1 MIANAPL
8 ALKTGRA
15 AMYARMSTEH
25 QQYSTENQAD
35 AIEKYAEQH
44 NLSIVKKFV
53 DLGKSGVRLSSRVA
67 LIELLRE
74 VESGTAKFECI
85 LVYDV
90 SRWGRFQDADESAY
104 YEYVCKRAGVL
115 VHYCAEQF
123 ENDGSVSSALLKTI
137 KRSMAGE
144 YSRELSVKVF
154 AGQSRLVE
162 LGFRQ
167 GGCAGFGL
175 RRQLIDRQ
183 GRSKGILLHGDHKS
197 FQTDRVVL
205 IPGPGEE
212 VAVVRN
218 IFNLFT
224 NNLMSMTGI
233 ARLLNEQG
241 VVTDHGCQWTRS
253 IVHSLLTGPKY
264 IGNNVYN
271 RVSVKLNKPSV
282 TNPSEMWVRCNDA
295 FEAIV
300 PTAQFAKVQ
309 ELIQA
314 RNHRLTDEEMLTSL
328 RGLWVR
334 KGKLTTD
341 LIDGDPSTPSTIS
354 FSKRFRSLTHAYK
367 LIGYKARRRYKYE
380 EMRPRLVRQQRDL
393 CATVTEKLRSHGA
406 SVEHKGRKNTF
417 LVNGQF
423 TISVR
428 VCYCNE
434 SRSGN
439 GWSVSF
445 DPSSLADV
453 TIAARL
459 APGNDEI
466 LDYYLFPASD
476 QFLNRVFLWE
486 KNDFNLE
493 VYRFDTLD
501 FFLTLARRCSLVQTK

>member
-1 MIANAPL
+1 MDNAPL
-8 ALKTGRA
+8 ALKVGRA
-15 AMYARMSTEH
+15 AMYTRMSTEH

-35 AIEKYAEQH
+35 AIGKYAERH
-44 NLSIVKKFV
+44 NLSIVKRFV
-53 DLGKSGVRLSSRVA
+53 DRGKSGVRLSSRTA

-74 VESGTAKFECI
+74 VELGAAQFECI

-144 YSRELSVKVF
+144 YSRELSMKVF

-183 GRSKGILLHGDHKS
+183 GKIKGILLHGDYKS
-197 FQTDRVVL
+197 LQTDRVVL
-205 IPGPGEE
+205 IPGPEEE

-224 NNLMSMTGI
+224 DGLTETGI
-233 ARLLNEQG
+233 AQFLNEHG
-241 VVTDHGCQWTRS
+241 LVTDRGFQWTRGV
-253 IVHSLLTGPKY
+253 VHSVLTGPKY
-264 IGNNVYN
+264 IGDNVYN
-271 RVSVKLNKPSV
+271 RVSVKLNKPPV
-282 TNPSEMWVRCNDA
+282 TNPPHMWVRCNDA
-295 FEAIV
+295 FEAII
-300 PTAQFAKVQ
+300 PSAQFAKVQ
-309 ELIQA
+309 ELIRA
-314 RNHRLTDEEMLTSL
+314 RARRLTDEEMLTSL
-328 RGLWVR
+328 RGLWAR

-341 LIDGDPSTPSTIS
+341 LIDRDPSTPSTVSI
-354 FSKRFRSLTHAYK
+354 SKRFRSLTHAYK
-367 LIGYKARRRYKYE
+367 LIGYKASRRHKYHE
-380 EMRPRLVRQQRDL
+380 VWPKLVRQQRDL
-393 CATVTEKLRSHGA
+393 CATVTEKLRLYGA
-406 SVEHKGRKNTF
+406 SVEHRGRRNAL

-434 SRSGN
+434 SRWGN

-445 DPSSLADV
+445 DSSPLADV
-453 TIAARL
+453 MIAARL

-476 QFLNRVFLWE
+476 QFPNRVFLWE
-486 KNDFNLE
+486 KNESNLE
-493 VYRFDTLD
+493 VYRFETLD
-501 FFLTLARRCSLVQTK
+501 FFVTLARRCSLVQTK